1 MVCLELINESQA
13 MIQKIYWHGVA
24 ILKIILYKMMF
35 GKGLVF
41 PLSSTFR
48 ERFNLTI
55 VNGGGYFLQGYDWKE
70 RVL

>member
-1 MVCLELINESQA
+1 

-24 ILKIILYKMMF
+24 IVKIILYRMMF

-48 ERFNLTI
+48 EESHLRNLI
-55 VNGGGYFLQGYDWKE
+55 DAYNKVIG
-70 RVL
+70 